1 MKNKKY
7 AQLINAAKRE
17 KRRNYAILYI
27 LTLTVWMALVIFSFL
42 NGFLTFKELV
52 VDIIISLV
60 GVLPPILLF
69 DFFNEKLSK
78 DASAIEMS
86 NKITETLMSNPETL
100 DLFTAEQKEEFI
112 LSTIQSIAKDKD
124 VTEMINDSVH
134 NFLFSSQAL
143 KLRTQFFYDFELHEN
158 LPAVYN
164 EYIKNK
170 DAYFYVQEKLNY
182 KIKYITDTVNATQ
195 SNYIK
200 IGFSF
205 SNTHLD
211 NALRENGATPF
222 FENCLFRE
230 ALDIKPCDIET
241 FKNAVAD
248 KQIFQQLFKVDLQI
262 DHFNGTLENVE
273 TSDYGIVCIF
283 KVDHDTKLSEHQIRI
298 IFHMPKVW
306 NSVLEVALVDPV
318 KAPKISLS
326 YPEDT
331 LAVEMYSFLSKN
343 KESSVAIAHEHLNG
357 IYDIALSDDWI
368 YPISGLVFAVKKKQL
383 D

>member
-1 MKNKKY
+1 MKDKKY

-27 LTLTVWMALVIFSFL
+27 LTLTVWLALVIYSFI
-42 NGFLTFKELV
+42 NDFFTFNELI

-100 DLFTAEQKEEFI
+100 DLFTAEQKEQFI
-112 LSTIQSIAKDKD
+112 LSTIRSIAKDED

-143 KLRTQFFYDFELHEN
+143 KLRTQFFYDFELHNN
-158 LPAVYN
+158 LPAVYDG
-164 EYIKNK
+164 YIKNK
-170 DAYFYVQEKLNY
+170 KDYFYVQEKLNY
-182 KIKYITDTVNATQ
+182 RIKYITDTANTTKT
-195 SNYIK
+195 NLIK

-205 SNTHLD
+205 SNAHLD
-211 NALRENGATPF
+211 NALRENGVTPF

-241 FKNAVAD
+241 LKSAAAD
-248 KQIFQQLFKVDLQI
+248 KQVFQQLFKVDLQI
-262 DHFNGTLENVE
+262 DHFSGTLESVE
-273 TSDYGIVCIF
+273 TSDCGIVCVF
-283 KVDHDTKLSEHQIRI
+283 KVNHDTKITEHQIRV

-331 LAVEMYSFLSKN
+331 MTVDMFSFLSKN
-343 KESSVAIAHEHLNG
+343 KESSIEVAHEHLNG
-357 IYDIALSDDWI
+357 IYDIALSNDWV
-368 YPISGLVFAVKKKQL
+368 YPISGLVFAVNEKQ
-383 D
+383 